1 MSGERDRVYLH
12 DLKGSLW
19 CGSCHR
25 RGHEHHVILNR
36 AVGKGRHLLLLHRE
50 SRDREDRPSVG
61 CATRR
66 RRASL
71 GRRQRALCDGCVDG
85 RRRCFEDH
93 GRGRRRSRGRWI
105 DSRAI
110 RRDHRRSHPDG
121 RYRHSSSR
129 SRCGPATAGTPDH
142 RCRNADRGARS
153 RIQATSGMGSDRG
166 AISPPS
172 ALT

>member
-25 RGHEHHVILNR
+25 RGHEHRVILNR

-71 GRRQRALCDGCVDG
+71 GRR
-85 RRRCFEDH
+85 
-93 GRGRRRSRGRWI
+93 RRSRGRWL

-121 RYRHSSSR
+121 RYRHSR

-166 AISPPS
+166 GNQPTVGAHVTKLHSTAAVPQQS
-172 ALT
+172 